1 MNGAWGLIATPHRAV
16 PLHSNLHIIHVEPVS
31 TTASCGDAGA
41 SNYLPVTYCTAT
53 ARASQNSSSSTSGA
67 NSTHHSPGVVA
78 IAVAALWGFDKLVL
92 RVLQRLGSRL
102 PSSIAAM
109 LLCVGGLI
117 VVQAVKGTETADRLA
132 SFVQPGVV
140 FLGRWLLSF
149 LTCVPLATCAADA
162 PHAGL

>member
-1 MNGAWGLIATPHRAV
+1 MMTHLRGGSRIIQAASIAGGVVTLCRLRRLA
-16 PLHSNLHIIHVEPVS
+16 L
-31 TTASCGDAGA
+31 
-41 SNYLPVTYCTAT
+41 LPRVFLRESSGGTLPDSSPST
-53 ARASQNSSSSTSGA
+53 ART
-67 NSTHHSPGVVA
+67 A
-78 IAVAALWGFDKLVL
+78 IAVAALWGFDKLVF

-149 LTCVPLATCAADA
+149 LTCAPLATCAADA
-162 PHAGL
+162 PDAGL